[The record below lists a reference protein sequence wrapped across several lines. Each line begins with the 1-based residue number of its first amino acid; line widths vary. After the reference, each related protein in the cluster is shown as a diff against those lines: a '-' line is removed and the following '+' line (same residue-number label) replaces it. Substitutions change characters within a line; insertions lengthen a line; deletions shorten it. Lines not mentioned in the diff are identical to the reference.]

1 MSNFWSSFF
10 WEQVFPRLDL
20 ALAASERNPKD
31 KGAYYLIDCPQ
42 CNKREAFLYKN
53 KGLAKCNR
61 DNSCG
66 FRGDALNVCA
76 GTTSIDSETFV
87 STIRRLAGIANVEI
101 PENQRTPEEKIEYAR
116 LKAYAN
122 LHEEICEKTK
132 SLLIK
137 SPDAVAYLNHRGFQP
152 TQFYFGFI
160 PDLKALELTNE
171 QLIEA
176 GFKSPENENQD
187 STYWFQRIII
197 PIRDKRSKPI
207 GFVGRRILLPD
218 NRGAGIGDNAPNTLY
233 TRGVSFS
240 QIGAI
245 GLDLCKTERAVLV
258 EGGVFG
264 ALQVRSCGVDSIA
277 IGGNLGAMNSERW
290 DALSGSNIREVT
302 IASDNDMAGQ
312 KFFLAALDAARDAKN
327 PPAIYVLDSRAYGD
341 SKAPDDYILKH
352 GRQAFREL
360 LRERV
365 PAITYR
371 AYLYSL
377 GLDLSDKADVA
388 IYADRALKFADSLHS
403 ATDRLT
409 LDADYFEVVSKES
422 GIKFDSLRT
431 AANERIMAAEQS
443 RLAEQIAEAAREQDF
458 ESIRKALA
466 ENDASNL
473 GKISFRPV
481 RTASEEIEDV
491 ERILSAYAGKRH
503 IGITQSKLPR
513 LDDALSGYRG
523 VTLVAS
529 RTSVGKT
536 MFVIQQVLDILATN
550 PDTCAVFCSIEMS
563 FDRIISRAWAHLGG
577 INWEDMVLGSRRHLG
592 TDLPFTESDL
602 AKRSMG
608 IRAFKQLAKR
618 LVILDKTNTKNFT
631 TDGIVFRTE
640 QLQAETDCSRSI
652 NVIDYVD
659 VYDVPREIRS
669 EHRTEIEQAKWQ
681 MEQMIELRDRRNGDP
696 VIAITEVRKG
706 GGGSEANTSKLTVDD
721 VMGTSRKVYA
731 SDAVLVYNP
740 LTNVEYAENFSE
752 GTGVC
757 LPAVKEYEPI
767 DPTPKEKRK
776 VNEYG
781 ERVRDQFRKL
791 GMDFATINVPK
802 VRDAGNR
809 DTIKMTNFFRQSRFL
824 EGFVDHAELERRDKE
839 LAGQNHH
846 WQDDGEEDTVDF

>member
-20 ALAASERNPKD
+20 ASAASAYNPKD
-31 KGAYYLIDCPQ
+31 KGPYYLIDCPQ
-42 CNKREAFLYKN
+42 CSRREAFLYKN

-66 FRGDALNVCA
+66 FRGDVLNVYA
-76 GTTSIDSETFV
+76 GITSIDSEQFV
-87 STIRRLAGIANVEI
+87 DTCRKLAGIANVEI

-122 LHEEICEKTK
+122 LHEEICEKSKQLLLK
-132 SLLIK
+132 SQSAIQ
-137 SPDAVAYLNHRGFQP
+137 YLNHRGFQP

-160 PDLKALELTNE
+160 PNLQALELTNE

-176 GFKSPENENQD
+176 GFKSNENENQD

-197 PIRDKRSKPI
+197 PIRDKRQKPK

-218 NRGAGIGDNAPNTLY
+218 NGGTGIGDNAPNTLY

-240 QIGAI
+240 EIGAI
-245 GLDLCKTERAVLV
+245 GLDLCKTQRAVLV

-277 IGGNLGAMNSERW
+277 IGGNLSAMNAERW
-290 DALSGSNIREVT
+290 KVIYDSGVHETT
-302 IASDNDMAGQ
+302 IASDDDVAGN
-312 KFFLAALDAARDAKN
+312 KFFLQALDGAQMGAPEMRV
-327 PPAIYVLDSRAYGD
+327 YVLDSRAYGD

-365 PAITYR
+365 PAVTYR

-377 GLDLSDKADVA
+377 GLDFADKADVA
-388 IYADRALKFADSLHS
+388 TYSQRILSFADTVSGT
-403 ATDRLT
+403 AGRLA
-409 LDADYFEVVSKES
+409 LESDFYPVVGEQA
-422 GIKFDSLRT
+422 GIKFESLKLL
-431 AANERIMAAEQS
+431 ANERALES
-443 RLAEQIAEAAREQDF
+443 ERFRLAENIAGLAREQDF

-473 GKISFRPV
+473 GHHSLRPV
-481 RTASEEIEDV
+481 RTASEEVEDV
-491 ERILSAYAGKRH
+491 ERILASYAGKRH
-503 IGITQSKLPR
+503 IGITQKKLPR

-536 MFVIQQVLDILATN
+536 MFVIQQVLDILESN
-550 PDTCAVFCSIEMS
+550 PDTCAIFCSIEMS
-563 FDRIISRAWAHLGG
+563 FDRIISRAMAHLGR
-577 INWEDMVLGSRRHLG
+577 IAWEDMVMGSQRFINSTHPFSPDDVARRLQ
-592 TDLPFTESDL
+592 
-602 AKRSMG
+602 G
-608 IRAFKQLAKR
+608 IHAFKRLAKR

-631 TDGIVFRTE
+631 TDGIVWRTE
-640 QLQAETDCSRSI
+640 QLQEETDCERSI

-659 VYDVPREIRS
+659 VYEVPKEVKS
-669 EHRTEIEQAKWQ
+669 ENRTEIEQAKWQ

-757 LPAVKEYEPI
+757 LPAVKAHEPL
-767 DPTPKEKRK
+767 DATGKEKK
-776 VNEYG
+776 KINEYG

-809 DTIKMTNFFRQSRFL
+809 DTIPMTNFFRQSRFL

-839 LAGQNHH
+839 SASQNSH
-846 WQDDGEEDTVDF
+846 WQDENDTVDF